1 MKIAVYGGAFN
12 PIHLGHE
19 EIIKALNDEYDFDK
33 ILIIPS
39 KISPHKS
46 NDYLVSCEARLK
58 MCEISLKEYKK
69 CEVSDIE
76 IRLDGVSYTVNT
88 LTELKKRYTD
98 DELYL
103 VCGSDMF
110 LSLLNWKEPKKIFS
124 MAKILAFIRDNEEKS
139 RLNEYKAK
147 LESCGATVEFC
158 TVKIPPYS
166 STDIRSS
173 VKENKSIEKFVNKN
187 VAEYIRENNLYK
199 E

>member
-46 NDYLVSCEARLK
+46 NDYLASCEARLK
-58 MCEISLKEYKK
+58 MCEISLKGYEK

-76 IRLDGVSYTVNT
+76 VRLDGISYTVNT

-139 RLNEYKAK
+139 RLIEYKAK
-147 LESCGATVEFC
+147 LESYGATVEIC

-173 VKENKSIEKFVNKN
+173 VKENKSIENFVNKN
-187 VAEYIRENNLYK
+187 VAEFIKENNLYK